1 MVGMWVVTVSAF
13 LFLSGCISTENET
26 RPSDSQFD
34 GVPVPV
40 SVCGANP
47 MNSTGIHALRGQR
60 WFIEVIG
67 SDTACEDG
75 KHPSSNLRKCD
86 EPECAF
92 WKDGR
97 QPPSPPEGYELW
109 YLKPAAFLKR
119 VRSARWYELSGS
131 IGPDLHQTF
140 VVGRYHTVLVEGDG
154 EIFLFANDAA
164 CRYDNNYGSLRV
176 RLVRLK

>member
-1 MVGMWVVTVSAF
+1 MGMLVVTVSAW
-13 LFLSGCISTENET
+13 LFLSGCISTRNET

-40 SVCGANP
+40 KVCGANP
-47 MNSTGIHALRGQR
+47 MNSTGIVAHHGER
-60 WFIEVIG
+60 WFIEVTG
-67 SDTACEDG
+67 SDPACKDG
-75 KHPSSNLRKCD
+75 THGNPELHNCD
-86 EPECAF
+86 RPECAF

-97 QPPSPPEGYELW
+97 QPPSPPEGYEPW

-131 IGPDLHQTF
+131 VGPDLHQTF
-140 VVGRYHTVLVEGDG
+140 AVGRYRTVPVEEDG